1 LGDICIIPTFA
12 VHSSNSNTMIAIN
25 FEYIKAYFELAQS
38 KNLFKRFLTWFLRHQ
53 SAFETIARTGQP
65 FGGNVFK

>member
-1 LGDICIIPTFA
+1 
-12 VHSSNSNTMIAIN
+12 MIAIN
-25 FEYIKAYFELAQS
+25 FEHIKAYFELTQS
-38 KNLFKRFLTWFLRHQ
+38 KNLSKRFLTWILRYQ